1 MLEGNRAG
9 VSTSK
14 GREPAPIP
22 GQCPLM
28 AVPSIYRAVV
38 AEIERRRIEI
48 GWTCLELDNAAGLSS
63 GYWAKCVHAD
73 EPSGRRIRW
82 EMLEFVVGALFPDG
96 YKLEVEGEIG
106 PMLTAMSMRFHV
118 KAAAK
123 PGTPT
128 HREHMRYLSK
138 MATDARKEITPAR
151 RKRIAR
157 RAAKMRWKQQKFKHA
172 PTIG

>member
-1 MLEGNRAG
+1 M
-9 VSTSK
+9 
-14 GREPAPIP
+14 P
-22 GQCPLM
+22 
-28 AVPSIYRAVV
+28 VPSIYRAVV
-38 AEIERRRIEI
+38 AEIERRRVEV